1 VKENEK
7 GCGALLG
14 LEVSAKARTYF
25 GIGIVGNFNMTT
37 DVRKG
42 RNSRSILSND

>member
-25 GIGIVGNFNMTT
+25 GE
-37 DVRKG
+37 
-42 RNSRSILSND
+42 SSISEKIITLTILI